1 MNKNISFSSLKEKV
15 NGTFVIVAIL
25 LVFVLLLGFVSWY
38 TFDQGNKTKQSISE
52 LSSEYNS
59 NRALV
64 STLLDMQKNSAAY
77 EAQKEKYD
85 EVIADAGTYTVK
97 DKTIELYELCENYDL
112 VLVSAEVGT
121 LETKDNYQTAKS
133 VITVSGDEAD
143 VRRLAVD
150 LISRQE
156 IARIDDFAVTM
167 QDDSTVLAV
176 MTLVN
181 FTK

>member
-1 MNKNISFSSLKEKV
+1 M
-15 NGTFVIVAIL
+15 
-25 LVFVLLLGFVSWY
+25 
-38 TFDQGNKTKQSISE
+38 
-52 LSSEYNS
+52 
-59 NRALV
+59 
-64 STLLDMQKNSAAY
+64 
-77 EAQKEKYD
+77 
-85 EVIADAGTYTVK
+85 
-97 DKTIELYELCENYDL
+97 
-112 VLVSAEVGT
+112 LVSAEVGT